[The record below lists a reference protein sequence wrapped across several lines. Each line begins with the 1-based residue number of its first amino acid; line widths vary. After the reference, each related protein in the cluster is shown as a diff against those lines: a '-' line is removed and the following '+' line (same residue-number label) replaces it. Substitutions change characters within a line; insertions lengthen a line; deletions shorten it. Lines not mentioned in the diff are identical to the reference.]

1 MKFDELNLVNQELK
15 TVINVNDKEI
25 EIKHYLPIE
34 KKNNLIQIAIQQSTY
49 ENGFINDILFDT
61 YMHLYIVFFYSNLE
75 FTDEQKENALDTYDI
90 LQSNGLISEIEAG
103 IPKEEYEELLD
114 FAETYLE
121 QVRKYNVSVVSII
134 NSIIGQL
141 PQQIEKVTEVVN
153 NIDPN
158 KYKEIIDF
166 AKGGNK

>member
-1 MKFDELNLVNQELK
+1 MKFNDLQLSVKELK
-15 TVINVNDKEI
+15 SVITKGDKEI

-49 ENGFINDILFDT
+49 ENGFVNDILFDA

-103 IPKEEYEELLD
+103 IPKEEYEELID
-114 FAETYLE
+114 FANTYLE

-134 NSIIGQL
+134 NSIISQL
-141 PQQIEKVTEVVN
+141 PQQVEKITEVVN
-153 NIDPN
+153 NIDPT
-158 KYKEIIDF
+158 KYKEIIDLT
-166 AKGGNK
+166 KNGNK